1 MDIRGKIKL
10 IMDEQRF
17 DSGFTKREFVIT
29 TQEQY
34 PQDLKFELLK
44 DRTKLIE
51 GKNPGDELVVHFD
64 LRGSEWQGRYYVNLV
79 AWKIEGVAQGQNAA
93 VEGPPAFEELPPIK
107 PVDIEEAADDD
118 LPF

>member
-10 IMDEQRF
+10 VMEEQRF

-51 GKNPGDELVVHFD
+51 GKNAGDEVVVHFD

-79 AWKIEGVAQGQNAA
+79 AWKMEGAA
-93 VEGPPAFEELPPIK
+93 AGSNPATDGPPALENLPPIK
-107 PVDIEEAADDD
+107 PVDIEESAEDD

>member
-1 MDIRGKIKL
+1 MELRGKIKL

-17 DSGFTKREFVIT
+17 DSGFFKREFVVT

-44 DRTKLIE
+44 ERTEMLN
-51 GKNPGDELVVHFD
+51 GKNVGDELTVHFD
-64 LRGSEWQGRYYVNLV
+64 VRGSEWQGRYYVNLV
-79 AWKIEGVAQGQNAA
+79 AWKLESVAAGANPA
-93 VEGPPAFEELPPIK
+93 VDGPPKAEDLPPIQ
-107 PVDIEEAADDD
+107 PVDIEESADDD